1 MSDQWGYKSHNGP
14 NEWHKWFPVGKE
26 GTRQS
31 PVAIVASSSS
41 KDSSLGPVQY
51 HYNPNHCLK
60 VSNTGA
66 SWKLDVNSDESSLK
80 AGPLDSEY
88 KLLQIHAH
96 WGACDGHGSEHT
108 LDGVSYDAELH
119 LVHFNT
125 KYKEAGVAL
134 DKPDGLAV
142 LGVFIKVGAAHP
154 EFEKLCQSLED
165 IVLRGSATAIQE
177 PIDPAAFLPDD
188 KSYFTY
194 LGSLTTP
201 PLLESV
207 TWIVFRQNIE
217 ISEEQL
223 AVMRRL
229 KVDENEECD
238 CMADNY
244 RPPCPLGN
252 RTMRLA
258 QF

>member
-26 GTRQS
+26 GSRQS
-31 PVAIVASSSS
+31 PVAIEAATSI
-41 KDSSLGPVQY
+41 KDSSLGQVEY
-51 HYNPNHCLK
+51 KYNPNHCLK

-80 AGPLDSEY
+80 GGPLDSEY

-96 WGACDGHGSEHT
+96 WGACDGSGSEHT
-108 LDGVSYDAELH
+108 LDGECYDAELH
-119 LVHFNT
+119 LVHYNT
-125 KYKEAGVAL
+125 KYGEPGNAL

-142 LGVFIKVGAAHP
+142 LGIFLKVGKAHP
-154 EFEKLCQSLED
+154 EFEKLCTSLEE
-165 IVLRGSATAIQE
+165 IVLRGSAVAVKE
-177 PIDPAAFLPDD
+177 PIDPAAFLPGD

-223 AVMRRL
+223 DVMRKL
-229 KVDENEECD
+229 KVDENEECE
-238 CMADNY
+238 CIVDNY
-244 RPPCPLGN
+244 RPPCQLGS